1 MFSPHL
7 DGRRSP
13 SKKERLP
20 LLSKRGIAFRSRG
33 GGALVQSL
41 DAVEDELDK
50 VFDAPLIVCIHVEIL
65 PPGNN
70 ATYRHSLMP

>member
-20 LLSKRGIAFRSRG
+20 LLSVKRGIAVKSRG
-33 GGALVQSL
+33 KPLVQSL
-41 DAVEDELDK
+41 NALEYELDK
-50 VFDAPLIVCIHVEIL
+50 VVDTPFIVGIHVEIL

>member
-13 SKKERLP
+13 SEKERPP
-20 LLSKRGIAFRSRG
+20 LLSIKRGIAFSSQG
-33 GGALVQSL
+33 EALVQSL
-41 DAVEDELDK
+41 DALEYELDK
-50 VFDAPLIVCIHVEIL
+50 VFDAPLIVGIHVEIL

-70 ATYRHSLMP
+70 AAYRHGLMP

>member
-7 DGRRSP
+7 EEREAL
-13 SKKERLP
+13 SKKKGYPSYLSKEGLP
-20 LLSKRGIAFRSRG
+20 LSLGETP
-33 GGALVQSL
+33 LVQSL
-41 DAVEDELDK
+41 DALEYELDK
-50 VFDAPLIVCIHVEIL
+50 VVDTPFIVGIHVEIL